1 MKRDAIISIFIAI
14 PVSNLSFW
22 EYRGMAD
29 KLMITFILWMLT
41 WCALTWSSCLQ
52 EKWEA
57 RRKRE

>member
-1 MKRDAIISIFIAI
+1 MKRDAIISIFIAL

-29 KLMITFILWMLT
+29 KLLITVMLWIIA

-52 EKWEA
+52 EKREA
-57 RRKRE
+57 GKK